1 MSPNGKLWTAAI
13 AAGVIGAVIGA
24 GVVWAIGQRTP
35 DTSAADSARLVAI
48 KAELGRKDEQIE
60 ALTEKYNSLV
70 ASVPVEPPTATATA
84 SITTPPTAKST
95 RQFTFVKSATAGSK
109 PTVSADFAEWLT
121 GSTANAAATAHGD
134 ESPPPNDYYIVND
147 DKQLRTLPV
156 KAGLMVKLTA
166 RDDGTSEPEG
176 YTVPFAAWASYYAS
190 PVDDNRGIIDGPYWF
205 TITDGVVTAIEEQ
218 YTP

>member
-13 AAGVIGAVIGA
+13 TAGVIGALIGA
-24 GVVWAIGQRTP
+24 GAVWAIDQQTP
-35 DTSAADSARLVAI
+35 DTSTADAAQLVAI
-48 KAELGRKDEQIE
+48 KAELNRRDEQIE
-60 ALTEKYNSLV
+60 ALAEKYNSLLT
-70 ASVPVEPPTATATA
+70 SVSVEPTATST
-84 SITTPPTAKST
+84 STTPPPAAETKK
-95 RQFTFVKSATAGSK
+95 QFTFVKAATAGSK
-109 PTVSADFAEWLT
+109 PTVNADFAEWLT
-121 GSTANAAATAHGD
+121 GSAANAAAKAHGD

-147 DKQLRTLPV
+147 NKQLRTLPV
-156 KAGLMVKLTA
+156 KTGIMVKLTA

-190 PVDDNRGIIDGPYWF
+190 PADDNRGIIDGPYWF